1 MNPRCDFI
9 KEKNNPLLRVTL
21 FLMSFVGLLRHPRLS
36 RLLAVRWTGQA
47 TDGVFQSA
55 LASFVLFSP
64 ERQANALSAAVGF
77 AVVLLPYS
85 IIGPFVG
92 TILDRVSRQRA
103 LFFCNV
109 ARSANLFFVALLV
122 YTGTTGVELTVV
134 VLVAFGINRFILAA
148 LSAGL
153 PLLVDTKSL
162 ITANAIAV
170 TGGSVLVVIGGGI
183 GVGVRALVDGAA
195 IADHADA
202 LLIVLAAA
210 GYFIA
215 ALFTGRLKK
224 YEIGPLKKEK
234 ESASFLQGF
243 RDMKEGFQYL
253 QGHLD
258 ASRGIIA
265 TAVQRGGLTAL
276 TLTALLLERNTFND
290 PAKPEDGLQGF
301 GIALSIAGLGV
312 FLGAFLA
319 PYGVA
324 RFGRHRWI
332 KFAMIASA
340 CSPLILAAT
349 QTEIGLCVT
358 AFLTAF
364 FGQNIKVTNDALVQ
378 SKIDDYHRGRVF
390 AVYDVVVNGAI
401 VSGGL
406 IAALL
411 LPPSGLS
418 RIVPL
423 AVSAAYL
430 LIAFIVL
437 RPAKFYATYSPTI

>member
-1 MNPRCDFI
+1 M
-9 KEKNNPLLRVTL
+9 
-21 FLMSFVGLLRHPRLS
+21 
-36 RLLAVRWTGQA
+36 

-64 ERQANALSAAVGF
+64 ERQANALSAAIGF

-85 IIGPFVG
+85 IVGPFVG

-103 LFFCNV
+103 LFFANL
-109 ARSANLFFVALLV
+109 ARSVNLLVVAVFVFSGATGVAL
-122 YTGTTGVELTVV
+122 TAV
-134 VLVAFGINRFILAA
+134 VLIAFGINRLILAA

-153 PLLVDTKSL
+153 PLLIDSKSL

-195 IADHADA
+195 LADQADSMLILLAAGGYFTAA
-202 LLIVLAAA
+202 LLS
-210 GYFIA
+210 
-215 ALFTGRLKK
+215 GRLNK
-224 YEIGPLKKEK
+224 YEIGPMAHEK
-234 ESASFLQGF
+234 AAASFKQGF
-243 RDMKEGFQYL
+243 IDMREGIDFL
-253 QGHLD
+253 RKNMD
-258 ASRGIIA
+258 TARGIIA
-265 TAVQRGGLTAL
+265 TAVHRGGLTAL

-290 PAKPEDGLQGF
+290 PASPEDGLQGF
-301 GIALSIAGLGV
+301 GIALTIAGIGV

-332 KFAMIASA
+332 KFAMYASA
-340 CSPLILAAT
+340 FSPIFLAIW
-349 QTEIGLCVT
+349 QTEVALAVT

-364 FGQNIKVTNDALVQ
+364 CGQNIKVTNDALVQ
-378 SKIDDYHRGRVF
+378 SKIDDYYRGRVF
-390 AVYDVVVNGAI
+390 AVYDVVVNSAI

-411 LPPSGLS
+411 LPTSGVTAK
-418 RIVPL
+418 VPL
-423 AVSAAYL
+423 FVMGAYL
-430 LIAFIVL
+430 LVALVVL
-437 RPAKFYATYSPTI
+437 RPSKFKATY

>member
-1 MNPRCDFI
+1 M
-9 KEKNNPLLRVTL
+9 
-21 FLMSFVGLLRHPRLS
+21 
-36 RLLAVRWTGQA
+36 

-85 IIGPFVG
+85 IVGPFVG

-103 LFFCNV
+103 LFFANL
-109 ARSANLFFVALLV
+109 ARSANLLVVAAFVFSGA
-122 YTGTTGVELTVV
+122 TGVALTVV
-134 VLVAFGINRFILAA
+134 VLIAFGINRLILAA

-153 PLLVDTKSL
+153 PLLIDSKSL

-195 IADHADA
+195 LADQADSLLILLASGGYLTAA
-202 LLIVLAAA
+202 LLS
-210 GYFIA
+210 
-215 ALFTGRLKK
+215 GRLNK
-224 YEIGPLKKEK
+224 YEIGPMAHEK
-234 ESASFLQGF
+234 AAASFRQGF
-243 RDMKEGFQYL
+243 TDMREGIDFL
-253 QGHLD
+253 RKNID
-258 ASRGIIA
+258 TARGIAA
-265 TAVQRGGLTAL
+265 TAVHRGGLTAL

-290 PAKPEDGLQGF
+290 PASPEDGLQGF
-301 GIALSIAGLGV
+301 GIALTIAGIGV

-332 KFAMIASA
+332 KFAMYASA
-340 CSPLILAAT
+340 FSPIFLAIW
-349 QTEIGLCVT
+349 QTEVALAVT

-364 FGQNIKVTNDALVQ
+364 CGQNIKVTNDALVQ
-378 SKIDDYHRGRVF
+378 SKIDDYYRGRVF
-390 AVYDVVVNGAI
+390 AVYDVVVNSAI

-411 LPPSGLS
+411 LPTSGVTAK
-418 RIVPL
+418 VPL
-423 AVSAAYL
+423 FVMGAYL
-430 LIAFIVL
+430 FVAVVIL
-437 RPAKFYATYSPTI
+437 RPSKFKATY

>member
-1 MNPRCDFI
+1 
-9 KEKNNPLLRVTL
+9 
-21 FLMSFVGLLRHPRLS
+21 
-36 RLLAVRWTGQA
+36 
-47 TDGVFQSA
+47 
-55 LASFVLFSP
+55 LFSP
-64 ERQANALSAAVGF
+64 ERQANALSAAIGF

-85 IIGPFVG
+85 IVGPFVG

-103 LFFCNV
+103 LFFSNL
-109 ARSANLFFVALLV
+109 ARSANLLLV
-122 YTGTTGVELTVV
+122 AFLIFGGTTGVELTIV
-134 VLVAFGINRFILAA
+134 VLIVFGINRLILAA

-153 PLLVDTKSL
+153 PLLVDAKSL

-170 TGGSVLVVIGGGI
+170 TGGSVFVVIGGGI
-183 GVGVRALVDGAA
+183 GVGIRALIDDAA

-202 LLIVLAAA
+202 LLVLLASA
-210 GYFIA
+210 GYLIA
-215 ALFTGRLKK
+215 AMLTVRLKK
-224 YEIGPLKKEK
+224 YEIGPLKHEK
-234 ESASFLQGF
+234 ETASFVQGF
-243 RDMKEGFQYL
+243 RDMQEGFNYL
-253 QGHLD
+253 RGHLD

-290 PAKPEDGLQGF
+290 PTKPEDGLQGF
-301 GIALSIAGLGV
+301 GIALTIAGLGL

-319 PYGVA
+319 PYGVG

-332 KFAMIASA
+332 KFAMLA
-340 CSPLILAAT
+340 CAVSPLILAVS
-349 QTEIGLCVT
+349 QNEIGLCVT

-406 IAALL
+406 LAALL
-411 LPPSGLS
+411 LPTSGLS
-418 RIVPL
+418 RVVPL

-430 LIAFIVL
+430 FIAFVVL
-437 RPAKFYATYSPTI
+437 RPAKFYATS

>member
-1 MNPRCDFI
+1 M
-9 KEKNNPLLRVTL
+9 
-21 FLMSFVGLLRHPRLS
+21 
-36 RLLAVRWTGQA
+36 

-64 ERQANALSAAVGF
+64 ERQANALSAAIGF

-85 IIGPFVG
+85 IVGPFVG

-103 LFFCNV
+103 LFFANL
-109 ARSANLFFVALLV
+109 ARSINLLVVAIFVFSGATGVAL
-122 YTGTTGVELTVV
+122 TAV
-134 VLVAFGINRFILAA
+134 VLIAFGINRLILAA

-153 PLLVDTKSL
+153 PLLIDSKSL

-195 IADHADA
+195 LADHADS
-202 LLIVLAAA
+202 LLILLASG

-215 ALFTGRLKK
+215 ALLSGRLTK
-224 YEIGPLKKEK
+224 YEIGPLEHEK
-234 ESASFLQGF
+234 AAASFRQGF
-243 RDMKEGFQYL
+243 TDMREGIDFL
-253 QGHLD
+253 RKNID
-258 ASRGIIA
+258 TARGIVA
-265 TAVQRGGLTAL
+265 TAVHRGGLTAL

-290 PAKPEDGLQGF
+290 PARPEDGLQGF
-301 GIALSIAGLGV
+301 GIALTIAGIGL

-319 PYGVA
+319 PFGVA

-332 KFAMIASA
+332 KFAMLASA
-340 CSPLILAAT
+340 LSPVFLAIW
-349 QTEIGLCVT
+349 QTEVALAVT

-378 SKIDDYHRGRVF
+378 SKIDDYYRGRVF
-390 AVYDVVVNGAI
+390 AVYDVVVNSAI

-411 LPPSGLS
+411 LPTSGVTAK
-418 RIVPL
+418 VPL
-423 AVSAAYL
+423 FVMGAYL
-430 LIAFIVL
+430 LVALVVL
-437 RPAKFYATYSPTI
+437 RPSKFKATY

>member
-9 KEKNNPLLRVTL
+9 KEKNNPILRDTL

-36 RLLAVRWTGQA
+36 RLLAVRWSGQA
-47 TDGVFQSA
+47 TDGIFQSA

-85 IIGPFVG
+85 IVGPVVG

-103 LFFCNV
+103 LFFCNL

-153 PLLVDTKSL
+153 PLLVDSKSL

-170 TGGSVLVVIGGGI
+170 TGGSVLVVVGGGI

-215 ALFTGRLKK
+215 ALLTGRLKK
-224 YEIGPLKKEK
+224 YEIGPLQKEK

-253 QGHLD
+253 QERLD

-290 PAKPEDGLQGF
+290 PSKPEAGLQGF
-301 GIALSIAGLGV
+301 GIALTIAGIGV

-340 CSPLILAAT
+340 CSPLILAIS

-437 RPAKFYATYSPTI
+437 RPAKFYATY

>member
-1 MNPRCDFI
+1 M
-9 KEKNNPLLRVTL
+9 
-21 FLMSFVGLLRHPRLS
+21 
-36 RLLAVRWTGQA
+36 

-64 ERQANALSAAVGF
+64 ERQANALSAAIGF

-85 IIGPFVG
+85 VVGPFVG

-103 LFFCNV
+103 LFYANL
-109 ARSANLFFVALLV
+109 ARSANLFLVALLV
-122 YTGTTGVELTVV
+122 FSGTTGVELTVV
-134 VLVAFGINRFILAA
+134 VLIAFGINRLILAA

-153 PLLVDTKSL
+153 PLLVDSKSL

-195 IADHADA
+195 LADHADA
-202 LLIVLAAA
+202 LLILLAAA
-210 GYFIA
+210 GYFTA
-215 ALFTGRLKK
+215 ALLTSRLRK
-224 YEIGPLKKEK
+224 YEIGPQKHEK
-234 ESASFLQGF
+234 AAASFKQGF
-243 RDMKEGFQYL
+243 IDMREGLEFL
-253 QGHLD
+253 QHHVD
-258 ASRGIIA
+258 AGRGILA
-265 TAVQRGGLTAL
+265 TAVHRGGLTAL

-290 PAKPEDGLQGF
+290 PSQPEDGLQGF
-301 GIALSIAGLGV
+301 GIALSVAGIGV

-332 KFAMIASA
+332 KFAMFASA
-340 CSPLILAAT
+340 CAPILLAVW
-349 QTEIGLCVT
+349 QTEIALSIT
-358 AFLTAF
+358 AFLASF

-378 SKIDDYHRGRVF
+378 SKIDDYFRGRVF

-406 IAALL
+406 IAALM
-411 LPPSGLS
+411 LPTSGLTAK
-418 RIVPL
+418 VPL
-423 AVSAAYL
+423 FVSSAYL
-430 LIAFIVL
+430 LVAVVVL
-437 RPAKFYATYSPTI
+437 RSAKFKATY

>member
-1 MNPRCDFI
+1 
-9 KEKNNPLLRVTL
+9 
-21 FLMSFVGLLRHPRLS
+21 MSFVGLLRHPRLS
-36 RLLAVRWTGQA
+36 RLFAVRWTGQV

-85 IIGPFVG
+85 VVGPFVG
-92 TILDRVSRQRA
+92 TVLDRVSRQRA
-103 LFFCNV
+103 LLICNL
-109 ARSANLFFVALLV
+109 ARSANLFLVALLIFS
-122 YTGTTGVELTVV
+122 GTTGIELTVV
-134 VLVAFGINRFILAA
+134 VLIAFGINRFILAA

-153 PLLVDTKSL
+153 PLLVDSKSL

-183 GVGVRALVDGAA
+183 GVGIRALVDGAA

-202 LLIVLAAA
+202 LLIMVAAA
-210 GYFIA
+210 GYLVT
-215 ALFTGRLKK
+215 ALLTGRLKK
-224 YEIGPLKKEK
+224 HEIGPLKHEK

-243 RDMKEGFQYL
+243 RDMQEGLRYL
-253 QGHLD
+253 MGHLD

-290 PAKPEDGLQGF
+290 PVKPEAGLQGF
-301 GIALSIAGLGV
+301 GIALSIAGVGV

-406 IAALL
+406 LAALL
-411 LPPSGLS
+411 LPTSGLS
-418 RIVPL
+418 RLVPL
-423 AVSAAYL
+423 AVSFAYL
-430 LIAFIVL
+430 LIAFITL
-437 RPAKFYATYSPTI
+437 RPTKFYATS

>member
-1 MNPRCDFI
+1 
-9 KEKNNPLLRVTL
+9 
-21 FLMSFVGLLRHPRLS
+21 MSFVGLLRHSRLS

-64 ERQANALSAAVGF
+64 ERQADALSAAVGF

-85 IIGPFVG
+85 IVGPFVG

-103 LFFCNV
+103 LFFSNL
-109 ARSANLFFVALLV
+109 ARSANLLLVALLIFG
-122 YTGTTGVELTVV
+122 GTTGIPLTVV
-134 VLVAFGINRFILAA
+134 VLVAFGINRLILAA

-153 PLLVDTKSL
+153 PLLVETKSL

-210 GYFIA
+210 GYLIA
-215 ALFTGRLKK
+215 ALLTGRLKK
-224 YEIGPLKKEK
+224 HEIGPLKHEK
-234 ESASFLQGF
+234 ESASVMQGF
-243 RDMKEGFQYL
+243 RDMQEGFRYL
-253 QGHLD
+253 RGHLD
-258 ASRGIIA
+258 ASRGIIG

-290 PAKPEDGLQGF
+290 PARPEDGLQGF
-301 GIALSIAGLGV
+301 GIALTIAGFGL

-332 KFAMIASA
+332 KFAMLASA
-340 CSPLILAAT
+340 FSPLILAVS
-349 QTEIGLCVT
+349 QTEVGLCVT

-406 IAALL
+406 LAALL
-411 LPPSGLS
+411 LPTSGLS
-418 RIVPL
+418 RVVPL

-430 LIAFIVL
+430 FIAFVVL
-437 RPAKFYATYSPTI
+437 RPAKFYATS

>member
-1 MNPRCDFI
+1 M
-9 KEKNNPLLRVTL
+9 
-21 FLMSFVGLLRHPRLS
+21 
-36 RLLAVRWTGQA
+36 

-64 ERQANALSAAVGF
+64 ERQANALSAAIGF

-85 IIGPFVG
+85 IVGPFVG

-103 LFFCNV
+103 LFFANL
-109 ARSANLFFVALLV
+109 ARSANLLVVSLFVFSGATGVAL
-122 YTGTTGVELTVV
+122 TAV
-134 VLVAFGINRFILAA
+134 VLIAFGINRLILAA

-153 PLLVDTKSL
+153 PLLIDSKSL

-195 IADHADA
+195 LADHADSMLILLAAGGYLTAA
-202 LLIVLAAA
+202 LLS
-210 GYFIA
+210 
-215 ALFTGRLKK
+215 GRLDK
-224 YEIGPLKKEK
+224 YEIGPMAHEK
-234 ESASFLQGF
+234 AAASFKQGF
-243 RDMKEGFQYL
+243 IDMREGIGFL
-253 QGHLD
+253 RLNID
-258 ASRGIIA
+258 TARGIVA
-265 TAVQRGGLTAL
+265 TAVHRGGLTAL

-290 PAKPEDGLQGF
+290 PASPEDGLQGF
-301 GIALSIAGLGV
+301 GIALTIAGVGV

-332 KFAMIASA
+332 KFAMYASGF
-340 CSPLILAAT
+340 SPLFLAVWQT
-349 QTEIGLCVT
+349 QVALAVT

-364 FGQNIKVTNDALVQ
+364 CGQNIKVTNDALVQ
-378 SKIDDYHRGRVF
+378 SKIDDYYRGRVF
-390 AVYDVVVNGAI
+390 AVYDVVVNSAI

-411 LPPSGLS
+411 LPASGVTAK
-418 RIVPL
+418 VPL
-423 AVSAAYL
+423 FVMAAYL
-430 LIAFIVL
+430 LVAVVVL
-437 RPAKFYATYSPTI
+437 RPSKFKATY

>member
-9 KEKNNPLLRVTL
+9 KEKNNPILRDTL

-36 RLLAVRWTGQA
+36 RLLAVRWSGQA
-47 TDGVFQSA
+47 TDGIFQSA

-85 IIGPFVG
+85 IVGPVVG

-103 LFFCNV
+103 LFFCNL

-153 PLLVDTKSL
+153 PLLVDSKSL

-170 TGGSVLVVIGGGI
+170 TGGSVLVVVGGGI

-215 ALFTGRLKK
+215 ALLTGRLKK
-224 YEIGPLKKEK
+224 YEIGPLQKEK

-253 QGHLD
+253 QERLD

-290 PAKPEDGLQGF
+290 PSKPEAGLQGF
-301 GIALSIAGLGV
+301 GIALTIAGIGV

-340 CSPLILAAT
+340 CSPLILAVS

-378 SKIDDYHRGRVF
+378 SKVDDYHRGRVF

-437 RPAKFYATYSPTI
+437 RPAKFYATY

>member
-1 MNPRCDFI
+1 M
-9 KEKNNPLLRVTL
+9 
-21 FLMSFVGLLRHPRLS
+21 
-36 RLLAVRWTGQA
+36 

-64 ERQANALSAAVGF
+64 ERQANALSAAIGF

-85 IIGPFVG
+85 IVGPFVG

-103 LFFCNV
+103 LFFANL
-109 ARSANLFFVALLV
+109 ARSINLLVVAAFVFSGATGVAL
-122 YTGTTGVELTVV
+122 TAV
-134 VLVAFGINRFILAA
+134 VLIAFGINRLILAA

-153 PLLVDTKSL
+153 PLLIDSKSL

-195 IADHADA
+195 LADQADSLLILLAAGGYLTAA
-202 LLIVLAAA
+202 LLS
-210 GYFIA
+210 
-215 ALFTGRLKK
+215 GRLNK
-224 YEIGPLKKEK
+224 YEIGPMAHEK
-234 ESASFLQGF
+234 AAASFKQGF
-243 RDMKEGFQYL
+243 IDMREGIDFL
-253 QGHLD
+253 RKNID
-258 ASRGIIA
+258 TARGIAA
-265 TAVQRGGLTAL
+265 TAVHRGGLTAL

-290 PAKPEDGLQGF
+290 PARPEDGLQGF
-301 GIALSIAGLGV
+301 GIALTIAGIGV

-332 KFAMIASA
+332 KLAMYASA
-340 CSPLILAAT
+340 VSPVFLAIW
-349 QTEIGLCVT
+349 QTEVALAVT

-364 FGQNIKVTNDALVQ
+364 CGQNIKVTNDALVQ
-378 SKIDDYHRGRVF
+378 SKIDDYYRGRVF
-390 AVYDVVVNGAI
+390 AVYDVVVNSAI

-411 LPPSGLS
+411 LPTSGVTAK
-418 RIVPL
+418 VPL
-423 AVSAAYL
+423 FVMTAYL
-430 LIAFIVL
+430 LVAVVVL
-437 RPAKFYATYSPTI
+437 RPSKFKATY

>member
-9 KEKNNPLLRVTL
+9 KEKNNPILRDTL

-36 RLLAVRWTGQA
+36 RLLAVRWSGQA
-47 TDGVFQSA
+47 TDGIFQSA

-85 IIGPFVG
+85 IVGPVVG

-103 LFFCNV
+103 LFFCNL

-153 PLLVDTKSL
+153 PLLVDSKSL

-170 TGGSVLVVIGGGI
+170 TGGSVLVVVGGGI

-215 ALFTGRLKK
+215 ALLTGRLKK
-224 YEIGPLKKEK
+224 YEIGPLQKEK

-253 QGHLD
+253 QERLD

-290 PAKPEDGLQGF
+290 PSKPEAGLQGF
-301 GIALSIAGLGV
+301 GIALTIAGIGV

-349 QTEIGLCVT
+349 QTEIGLAVT

-378 SKIDDYHRGRVF
+378 SKVDDYHRGRVF

-423 AVSAAYL
+423 AVSGAYL

-437 RPAKFYATYSPTI
+437 RPAKFYATY

>member
-1 MNPRCDFI
+1 M
-9 KEKNNPLLRVTL
+9 
-21 FLMSFVGLLRHPRLS
+21 
-36 RLLAVRWTGQA
+36 

-64 ERQANALSAAVGF
+64 ERQANALSAAIGF

-85 IIGPFVG
+85 IVGPFVG

-103 LFFCNV
+103 LFFANL
-109 ARSANLFFVALLV
+109 ARSANLLVVAIFVFSGATGVAL
-122 YTGTTGVELTVV
+122 TAV
-134 VLVAFGINRFILAA
+134 VLIAFGINRLILAA

-153 PLLVDTKSL
+153 PLLIDSKSL

-195 IADHADA
+195 LADQADSLLILLAAGGYLTAA
-202 LLIVLAAA
+202 LLS
-210 GYFIA
+210 
-215 ALFTGRLKK
+215 GRLNK
-224 YEIGPLKKEK
+224 YEIGPMAHEK
-234 ESASFLQGF
+234 AAASFKQGF
-243 RDMKEGFQYL
+243 IDMREGIDFL
-253 QGHLD
+253 RKNID
-258 ASRGIIA
+258 TARGIAA
-265 TAVQRGGLTAL
+265 TAVHRGGLTAL

-290 PAKPEDGLQGF
+290 PARPEDGLQGF
-301 GIALSIAGLGV
+301 GIALTIAGIGV

-332 KFAMIASA
+332 KYAMYASA
-340 CSPLILAAT
+340 VSPVFLAIW
-349 QTEIGLCVT
+349 QTEVALAVT

-364 FGQNIKVTNDALVQ
+364 CGQNIKVTNDALVQ
-378 SKIDDYHRGRVF
+378 SKIDDYYRGRVF
-390 AVYDVVVNGAI
+390 AVYDDVVNSAI

-411 LPPSGLS
+411 LPTSGVTAK
-418 RIVPL
+418 VPL
-423 AVSAAYL
+423 FVMAAYL
-430 LIAFIVL
+430 LVAVVVL
-437 RPAKFYATYSPTI
+437 RPSKFKATY

>member
-1 MNPRCDFI
+1 M
-9 KEKNNPLLRVTL
+9 
-21 FLMSFVGLLRHPRLS
+21 
-36 RLLAVRWTGQA
+36 

-64 ERQANALSAAVGF
+64 ERQANALSAAIGF

-85 IIGPFVG
+85 IVGPFVG

-103 LFFCNV
+103 LFFANL
-109 ARSANLFFVALLV
+109 ARSINLLVVAAFVFSGATGVAL
-122 YTGTTGVELTVV
+122 TAV
-134 VLVAFGINRFILAA
+134 VLIAFGINRLILAA

-153 PLLVDTKSL
+153 PLLIDSKSL

-195 IADHADA
+195 LADQADSLLILLAAGGYLTAA
-202 LLIVLAAA
+202 LLS
-210 GYFIA
+210 
-215 ALFTGRLKK
+215 GRLNK
-224 YEIGPLKKEK
+224 YEIGPMAHEK
-234 ESASFLQGF
+234 AAASFKQGF
-243 RDMKEGFQYL
+243 IDMREGIDFL
-253 QGHLD
+253 RKNID
-258 ASRGIIA
+258 TARGIAA
-265 TAVQRGGLTAL
+265 TAVHRGGLTAL

-290 PAKPEDGLQGF
+290 PARPEDGLQGF
-301 GIALSIAGLGV
+301 GIALTIAGIGV

-332 KFAMIASA
+332 KFAMYASA
-340 CSPLILAAT
+340 VSPVFLAIW
-349 QTEIGLCVT
+349 QTEVALAVT

-364 FGQNIKVTNDALVQ
+364 CGQNIKVTNDALVQ
-378 SKIDDYHRGRVF
+378 SKIDDYYRGRVF
-390 AVYDVVVNGAI
+390 AVYDVVVNSAI

-411 LPPSGLS
+411 LPTSGVTAK
-418 RIVPL
+418 VPL
-423 AVSAAYL
+423 FVMTAYL
-430 LIAFIVL
+430 LVAVVVL
-437 RPAKFYATYSPTI
+437 RPSKFKATY

>member
-1 MNPRCDFI
+1 
-9 KEKNNPLLRVTL
+9 
-21 FLMSFVGLLRHPRLS
+21 
-36 RLLAVRWTGQA
+36 
-47 TDGVFQSA
+47 VFQSA

-64 ERQANALSAAVGF
+64 ERQANALSAAIGF

-85 IIGPFVG
+85 IVGPFVG

-103 LFFCNV
+103 LFFSNL
-109 ARSANLFFVALLV
+109 ARSANLLLV
-122 YTGTTGVELTVV
+122 AFLIFGGTTGVELTIV
-134 VLVAFGINRFILAA
+134 VLIVFGINRLILAA

-153 PLLVDTKSL
+153 PLLVDAKSL

-170 TGGSVLVVIGGGI
+170 TGGSVFVVIGGGI
-183 GVGVRALVDGAA
+183 GVGIRALIDDAA

-202 LLIVLAAA
+202 LLVLLASA

-215 ALFTGRLKK
+215 AMLTVRLKK
-224 YEIGPLKKEK
+224 YEIGPLKHEK
-234 ESASFLQGF
+234 ETASFVQGF
-243 RDMKEGFQYL
+243 RDMQEGFNYL
-253 QGHLD
+253 RGHLD

-290 PAKPEDGLQGF
+290 PTKPEDGLQGF
-301 GIALSIAGLGV
+301 GIALTIAGLGL

-319 PYGVA
+319 PYGVG

-332 KFAMIASA
+332 KFAMLA
-340 CSPLILAAT
+340 CAVSPLILAVS
-349 QTEIGLCVT
+349 QNEIGLCVT

-406 IAALL
+406 LAALL
-411 LPPSGLS
+411 LPTSGLS
-418 RIVPL
+418 RVVPL
-423 AVSAAYL
+423 AVSAVYL
-430 LIAFIVL
+430 FIAFVVL
-437 RPAKFYATYSPTI
+437 RPAKFYATS

>member
-1 MNPRCDFI
+1 M
-9 KEKNNPLLRVTL
+9 
-21 FLMSFVGLLRHPRLS
+21 
-36 RLLAVRWTGQA
+36 

-64 ERQANALSAAVGF
+64 ERQANALSAAIGF

-85 IIGPFVG
+85 IVGPFVG

-103 LFFCNV
+103 LFYANL
-109 ARSANLFFVALLV
+109 ARSANLFLVALFV
-122 YTGTTGVELTVV
+122 FSGTTGVALTVV
-134 VLVAFGINRFILAA
+134 VLVAFGINRLILAA

-153 PLLVDTKSL
+153 PLLVDSKSL

-195 IADHADA
+195 LADHADSLLILLAAGGYFTAA
-202 LLIVLAAA
+202 LLS
-210 GYFIA
+210 
-215 ALFTGRLKK
+215 GRLSK
-224 YEIGPLKKEK
+224 YEIGPQEHEK
-234 ESASFLQGF
+234 AAASFKQGF
-243 RDMKEGFQYL
+243 TDMREGIDFL
-253 QGHLD
+253 RKNID
-258 ASRGIIA
+258 TARGIVA
-265 TAVQRGGLTAL
+265 TAVHRGGLTAL

-290 PAKPEDGLQGF
+290 PASPEDGLQGF
-301 GIALSIAGLGV
+301 GIALTIAGIGV

-332 KFAMIASA
+332 KFAMFASA
-340 CSPLILAAT
+340 FSPIFLAVW
-349 QTEIGLCVT
+349 QTEIALSVT
-358 AFLTAF
+358 AFMTAF

-378 SKIDDYHRGRVF
+378 SKIDDYYRGRVF
-390 AVYDVVVNGAI
+390 AVYDVVVNSAI

-411 LPPSGLS
+411 LPTSGVTAK
-418 RIVPL
+418 VPL
-423 AVSAAYL
+423 FVMAAYL
-430 LIAFIVL
+430 LVAIVVL
-437 RPAKFYATYSPTI
+437 RSSKFKATY

>member
-1 MNPRCDFI
+1 M
-9 KEKNNPLLRVTL
+9 
-21 FLMSFVGLLRHPRLS
+21 
-36 RLLAVRWTGQA
+36 

-64 ERQANALSAAVGF
+64 ERQANALSAAIGF

-85 IIGPFVG
+85 IVGPFVG

-103 LFFCNV
+103 LFYANL
-109 ARSANLFFVALLV
+109 ARSVNLLLVALFV
-122 YTGTTGVELTVV
+122 FSGATGVALTVV
-134 VLVAFGINRFILAA
+134 VLIAFGINRLILAA

-153 PLLVDTKSL
+153 PLLVESKSL

-195 IADHADA
+195 FADHADSLLILLAASGYLTAA
-202 LLIVLAAA
+202 LLS
-210 GYFIA
+210 
-215 ALFTGRLKK
+215 GRLSK
-224 YEIGPLKKEK
+224 YEIGPLAHETAA
-234 ESASFLQGF
+234 ASFKQGF
-243 RDMKEGFQYL
+243 TDMREGIEFL
-253 QGHLD
+253 RKNIDTG
-258 ASRGIIA
+258 RGIVA
-265 TAVQRGGLTAL
+265 TAVHRGGLTAL

-290 PAKPEDGLQGF
+290 PSRPEDGLQGF
-301 GIALSIAGLGV
+301 GIALTIAGIGV

-332 KFAMIASA
+332 KFAMYASA
-340 CSPLILAAT
+340 ISPVFLAVW
-349 QTEIGLCVT
+349 QTEVALSVT

-364 FGQNIKVTNDALVQ
+364 CGQNIKVTNDALVQ
-378 SKIDDYHRGRVF
+378 SKIDDYYRGRVF
-390 AVYDVVVNGAI
+390 AVYDVVVNSAI

-411 LPPSGLS
+411 LPTSGVTAK
-418 RIVPL
+418 VPL
-423 AVSAAYL
+423 FVMSAYL
-430 LIAFIVL
+430 LVAVVVL
-437 RPAKFYATYSPTI
+437 RPSKFKATY

>member
-1 MNPRCDFI
+1 M
-9 KEKNNPLLRVTL
+9 
-21 FLMSFVGLLRHPRLS
+21 
-36 RLLAVRWTGQA
+36 

-64 ERQANALSAAVGF
+64 ERQANALSAAIGF

-85 IIGPFVG
+85 IVGPFVG

-103 LFFCNV
+103 LFFANL
-109 ARSANLFFVALLV
+109 ARSANLLIVALFV
-122 YTGTTGVELTVV
+122 FSGTTGVALTAV
-134 VLVAFGINRFILAA
+134 VLVAFGINRLILAA

-153 PLLVDTKSL
+153 PLLIDTKSL

-195 IADHADA
+195 LADQADSLLILMAAGGYFTAA
-202 LLIVLAAA
+202 LLS
-210 GYFIA
+210 
-215 ALFTGRLKK
+215 GRLSK
-224 YEIGPLKKEK
+224 YEIGPLEHEK
-234 ESASFLQGF
+234 AAASFSQGF
-243 RDMKEGFQYL
+243 IDMREGIQFL
-253 QGHLD
+253 RKHIDTG
-258 ASRGIIA
+258 RGIVA
-265 TAVQRGGLTAL
+265 TAVHRGGLTAL

-290 PAKPEDGLQGF
+290 PSRPEDGLQGF
-301 GIALSIAGLGV
+301 GIALTIAGIGV

-332 KFAMIASA
+332 KFAMFASA
-340 CSPLILAAT
+340 FSPIFLAIWQT
-349 QTEIGLCVT
+349 QIALSIT

-378 SKIDDYHRGRVF
+378 SKIDDYYRGRVF
-390 AVYDVVVNGAI
+390 AVYDVIVNSAI

-411 LPPSGLS
+411 LPASGVTAK
-418 RIVPL
+418 VPL
-423 AVSAAYL
+423 FVMTAYL
-430 LIAFIVL
+430 LVAVVIL
-437 RPAKFYATYSPTI
+437 RPSKFKATY

>member
-9 KEKNNPLLRVTL
+9 KVKNNPIFRDTL
-21 FLMSFVGLLRHPRLS
+21 FLVSFLGLLRHPRLS

-47 TDGVFQSA
+47 TDGIFQSA

-85 IIGPFVG
+85 IVGPFVG

-103 LFFCNV
+103 LFFANL
-109 ARSANLFFVALLV
+109 ARSLNLLLVALFV
-122 YTGTTGVELTVV
+122 FSGTTGVLLTAV
-134 VLVAFGINRFILAA
+134 VLVAFGINRLILAA

-153 PLLVDTKSL
+153 PLLVETKSL

-195 IADHADA
+195 IADHADS
-202 LLIVLAAA
+202 LLVLLASA
-210 GYFIA
+210 GYFA
-215 ALFTGRLKK
+215 TAMLSGRLKK
-224 YEIGPLKKEK
+224 YEIGPLQHEK
-234 ESASFLQGF
+234 AAASFKQGF
-243 RDMKEGFQYL
+243 IDMYEGFAYL
-253 QGHLD
+253 RQHID
-258 ASRGIIA
+258 AGRGIVA
-265 TAVQRGGLTAL
+265 TAVHRGGLTAL

-290 PAKPEDGLQGF
+290 PTRPEDGLQGF
-301 GIALSIAGLGV
+301 GIALSVAGVGV

-332 KFAMIASA
+332 KFAMLASGF
-340 CSPLILAAT
+340 SPLALAAS
-349 QTEIGLCVT
+349 QTELTLVIT
-358 AFLTAF
+358 AFFTAF
-364 FGQNIKVTNDALVQ
+364 FGQNVKVTNDALVQ

-390 AVYDVVVNGAI
+390 AVYDVLVNGAI

-406 IAALL
+406 IAALM
-411 LPPSGLS
+411 LPTSGVTPM
-418 RIVPL
+418 VPL
-423 AVSAAYL
+423 FVSGVYFVV
-430 LIAFIVL
+430 AFVVL
-437 RPAKFYATYSPTI
+437 RPAKFYASA

>member
-1 MNPRCDFI
+1 M
-9 KEKNNPLLRVTL
+9 
-21 FLMSFVGLLRHPRLS
+21 
-36 RLLAVRWTGQA
+36 

-64 ERQANALSAAVGF
+64 ERQANALSAAIGF

-85 IIGPFVG
+85 IVGPFVG

-103 LFFCNV
+103 LFFANL
-109 ARSANLFFVALLV
+109 ARSANLLVVAVFVFSGATGVAL
-122 YTGTTGVELTVV
+122 TAV
-134 VLVAFGINRFILAA
+134 VLIAFGINRLILAA

-153 PLLVDTKSL
+153 PLLIDSKSL

-195 IADHADA
+195 LADQADSLLILLAAGGYLTAA
-202 LLIVLAAA
+202 LLS
-210 GYFIA
+210 
-215 ALFTGRLKK
+215 GRLNK
-224 YEIGPLKKEK
+224 YEIGPLAHEK
-234 ESASFLQGF
+234 AAASFRQGF
-243 RDMKEGFQYL
+243 IDMREGIDFL
-253 QGHLD
+253 RKNID
-258 ASRGIIA
+258 TARGIIA
-265 TAVQRGGLTAL
+265 TAVHRGGLTAL

-290 PAKPEDGLQGF
+290 PSRPEDGLQGF
-301 GIALSIAGLGV
+301 GIALTIAGIGV

-332 KFAMIASA
+332 KFAMYASA
-340 CSPLILAAT
+340 MSPLSLAIW
-349 QTEIGLCVT
+349 QTEIALAVT

-364 FGQNIKVTNDALVQ
+364 CGQNIKVTNDALVQ
-378 SKIDDYHRGRVF
+378 SKIDDYYRGRVF
-390 AVYDVVVNGAI
+390 AVYDVVVNSAI

-411 LPPSGLS
+411 LPTSGVTAK
-418 RIVPL
+418 VPFF
-423 AVSAAYL
+423 VMGAYL
-430 LIAFIVL
+430 LVAVVVL
-437 RPAKFYATYSPTI
+437 RPSKFKATY

>member
-1 MNPRCDFI
+1 
-9 KEKNNPLLRVTL
+9 
-21 FLMSFVGLLRHPRLS
+21 MSFVELLRHPRLS
-36 RLLAVRWTGQA
+36 RLLAVRWSGQT

-64 ERQANALSAAVGF
+64 ERQANALSAAIGF

-85 IIGPFVG
+85 LVGPIIG
-92 TILDRVSRQRA
+92 TILDRVSRQRV
-103 LFFCNV
+103 LFLCNL
-109 ARSANLFFVALLV
+109 ARGTNLFLVALLIFS
-122 YTGTTGVELTVV
+122 GTTGVELTIV
-134 VLVAFGINRFILAA
+134 VLIAFGINRLILAA

-153 PLLVDTKSL
+153 PLLVDAKSL

-195 IADHADA
+195 LADHADA
-202 LLIVLAAA
+202 LLIFIAAA
-210 GYFIA
+210 GYFLTAI
-215 ALFTGRLKK
+215 LTSRLKK
-224 YEIGPLKKEK
+224 DEIGPLQHEK
-234 ESASFLQGF
+234 DSASFVQGF
-243 RDMKEGFQYL
+243 RDMQEGVKYL
-253 QGHLD
+253 RGHLD
-258 ASRGIIA
+258 ATRGIIA

-290 PAKPEDGLQGF
+290 PAQPEAGLQGF
-301 GIALSIAGLGV
+301 GIALSIAGVGV

-332 KFAMIASA
+332 KFAMLASA
-340 CSPLILAAT
+340 FSPLILAVS
-349 QTEIGLCVT
+349 QTEIGLCLT

-406 IAALL
+406 LAALL
-411 LPPSGLS
+411 LPTSGLS

-437 RPAKFYATYSPTI
+437 RPAKFYATF